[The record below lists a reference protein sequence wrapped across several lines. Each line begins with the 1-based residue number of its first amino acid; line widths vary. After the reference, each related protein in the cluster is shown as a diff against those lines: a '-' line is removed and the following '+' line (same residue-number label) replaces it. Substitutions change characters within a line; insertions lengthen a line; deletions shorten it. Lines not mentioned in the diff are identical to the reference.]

1 MRLDLS
7 DWLVIGL
14 YFLISAA
21 IGLAYT
27 RRASRSLADYFVS
40 GRSLP
45 WWLAGTSMVATTF
58 AADTPLVVAGLV
70 SKYGVAG
77 NWLWWNGAISGVLT
91 VFFFSRLWR
100 RAGVLTDVEFAELR
114 YGGRPAAALRGFRAL
129 YLAIPVNLIIMGW
142 VTRAMAD
149 VLQISLNVNAW
160 RAAILLL
167 AITAVYSMLSGLWGV
182 IVTDVFQF
190 VLAMGGTILLAIL
203 AVNSVGGL
211 DVLIEKTTSHFGST
225 AAAFG
230 VLPPLDQ
237 SWLPVSTLMIWLSVQ
252 WWAAWYP
259 GQEPGGGGY
268 VVQRILSAKDERHGL
283 LATLWF
289 TIAHYALRPWP
300 WILVGFV
307 GLISY
312 PGLAN
317 PEHGYVRVMVD
328 VLPSP
333 FKGLLLAAFAA
344 AYMSTI
350 STHLNWGASY
360 LVNDVYLRFIKPT
373 ASPRAQLIAS
383 RLATGLMM
391 LGSLIVMSVLSSV
404 EQGWKLLIGLGA
416 GTGLVFILRWYWWR
430 VNAWSEISAM
440 VTSFVTSLVMAS
452 QGYDLLNPSS
462 SGYAKSMLVTVL
474 ITTVVWITV
483 TLLTAPESAAT
494 LDRFYRQVRPGG
506 PGWRMVSRRLGF
518 GDDPIPGGA
527 LSWINWV
534 AGVAS
539 VYCAV
544 FAVGAFLTGSP
555 GAGAVY
561 TSIAIGAFAL
571 IQRNLRA
578 DQQLVASVD
587 RSRGHNLGFTASREV
602 GDLPDSPRKL
612 G

>member
-1 MRLDLS
+1 MRLTAS
-7 DWLVIGL
+7 DWLIIAL
-14 YFLISAA
+14 YFAISAA

-27 RRASRSLADYFVS
+27 RKASRSLSDYFVS
-40 GRSLP
+40 GRALP

-58 AADTPLVVAGLV
+58 AADTPLAVAGFV
-70 SKYGVAG
+70 AKYGVAG
-77 NWLWWNGAISGVLT
+77 NWLWWNGAFSSVLT

-114 YGGRPAAALRGFRAL
+114 YGGRPAAVLRGFRAL
-129 YLAIPVNLIIMGW
+129 YLALPINLIIMGW
-142 VTRAMAD
+142 VTRAM
-149 VLQISLNVNAW
+149 VTILQVTMHVNPW
-160 RAAILLL
+160 YAAILLF
-167 AITAVYSMLSGLWGV
+167 AVTALYSVFSGLWGV
-182 IVTDVFQF
+182 IVTDAFQF
-190 VLAMGGTILLAIL
+190 VVAMGGTILLAVL
-203 AVNSVGGL
+203 AVKSVGGL
-211 DVLIEKTTSHFGST
+211 DVLVEKSAAHFGS
-225 AAAFG
+225 ADAAFG

-237 SWLPVSTLMIWLSVQ
+237 AWLPLSTLLIFLCVQ

-307 GLISY
+307 GLIRY

-317 PEHGYVRVMVD
+317 PEEGYVRVMVD

-360 LVNDVYLRFIKPT
+360 LVNDVYLRFIRPT
-373 ASPRAQLIAS
+373 ASPRAQVFAS
-383 RLATGLMM
+383 RIATAVLMVC
-391 LGSLIVMSVLSSV
+391 SLIVMSFLSSV
-404 EQGWKLLIGLGA
+404 EQGWKILIGLGA

-440 VTSFVTSLVMAS
+440 TASFITSLVLAKY
-452 QGYDLLNPSS
+452 GYTLDDLSRPT
-462 SGYAKSMLVTVL
+462 YAITMLITVL
-474 ITTVVWITV
+474 VTTVVWLGV
-483 TLLTAPESAAT
+483 TFATRPESDAT

-506 PGWRMVSRRLGF
+506 PGWRRVAARLGF
-518 GDDPIPGGA
+518 GNDRIPGGA
-527 LSWINWV
+527 LSWVNWV
-534 AGVAS
+534 AGLAA

-544 FAVGAFLTGSP
+544 VSLGSLLTGSTTRGLLYG
-555 GAGAVY
+555 GAA
-561 TSIAIGAFAL
+561 IAAFVL
-571 IQRNLRA
+571 IMRNLRA
-578 DQQLVASVD
+578 DEQLVASVD
-587 RSRGHNLGFTASREV
+587 RSRGGDLGFSQ
-602 GDLPDSPRKL
+602 SN
-612 G
+612 

>member
-1 MRLDLS
+1 MRLVHA
-7 DWLVIGL
+7 DWLIIAL

-27 RRASRSLADYFVS
+27 RKASRSLSDYFVS

-58 AADTPLVVAGLV
+58 AADTPLAVAGFV
-70 SKYGVAG
+70 AKYGVAG
-77 NWLWWNGAISGVLT
+77 NWLWWNGVFSGVLT
-91 VFFFSRLWR
+91 VFFFARLWR

-114 YGGRPAAALRGFRAL
+114 YGGQPAAVLRGFRAL
-129 YLAIPVNLIIMGW
+129 YLALPINLIIMGW
-142 VTRAMAD
+142 VTRAM
-149 VLQISLNVNAW
+149 VTILQVTLHVNPW
-160 RAAILLL
+160 RAAILLFGV
-167 AITAVYSMLSGLWGV
+167 TALYSVFSGLWGV
-182 IVTDVFQF
+182 IVTDAFQF
-190 VLAMGGTILLAIL
+190 IVAMGGTILLAVL
-203 AVNSVGGL
+203 AVDSVGGL
-211 DVLIEKTTSHFGST
+211 DILKEKAVAHFGS
-225 AAAFG
+225 ADAAFG
-230 VLPPLDQ
+230 VLPPVDQ
-237 SWLPVSTLMIWLSVQ
+237 AWLPLSTLLIFLGVQ

-307 GLISY
+307 GLIRY

-317 PEHGYVRVMVD
+317 PEEGYVRVMVD

-360 LVNDVYLRFIKPT
+360 LVNDVYLRFIKPE
-373 ASPRAQLIAS
+373 ASPRAQVVAS
-383 RLATGLMM
+383 RVATGVLMVC
-391 LGSLIVMSVLSSV
+391 SLIVMSYLRSV
-404 EQGWKLLIGLGA
+404 EQGWKILIGLGA

-440 VTSFVTSLVMAS
+440 TASFITSIILARF
-452 QGYDLLNPSS
+452 GYTLDDLARPT
-462 SGYAKSMLVTVL
+462 YAITMLITVL
-474 ITTVVWITV
+474 VTTVVWLGV
-483 TLLTAPESAAT
+483 TFGTRPESDAT
-494 LDRFYRQVRPGG
+494 LERFYRRVRPGG
-506 PGWRMVSRRLGF
+506 PGWRAVSGKLGYA
-518 GDDPIPGGA
+518 DDPIPGGA
-527 LSWINWV
+527 LSWVNWV
-534 AGVAS
+534 AGLAA

-544 FAVGAFLTGSP
+544 VSLGQLLTGSDLRGLLYGI
-555 GAGAVY
+555 GA
-561 TSIAIGAFAL
+561 IAAFAL

-578 DQQLVASVD
+578 DAQLAASVD
-587 RSRGHNLGFTASREV
+587 RTQPSRLEFSQ
-602 GDLPDSPRKL
+602 SS
-612 G
+612 

>member
-1 MRLDLS
+1 MKLILS
-7 DWLVIGL
+7 DWLIITL
-14 YFLISAA
+14 YFAISAG

-27 RRASRSLADYFVS
+27 RKASRSLEDYFVS

-58 AADTPLVVAGLV
+58 AADTPLAVAGLV
-70 SKYGVAG
+70 AKYGVAG
-77 NWLWWNGAISGVLT
+77 NWLWWNGAFSGVLT
-91 VFFFSRLWR
+91 VFFFARLWR

-114 YGGRPAAALRGFRAL
+114 YGGRPAAVLRGFRAL
-129 YLAIPVNLIIMGW
+129 YLALPINLIIMGW
-142 VTRAMAD
+142 VTRAMVTILEVTLD
-149 VLQISLNVNAW
+149 VNPW
-160 RAAILLL
+160 RAAILLFG
-167 AITAVYSMLSGLWGV
+167 ITALYSIFSGLWGV

-190 VLAMGGTILLAIL
+190 VIAMGGTILLAFF
-203 AVNSVGGL
+203 AVDSVGGL
-211 DVLIEKTTSHFGST
+211 TALTEKVGAHFGST
-225 AAAFG
+225 DAAFG
-230 VLPPLDQ
+230 VLPAQDQ
-237 SWLPVSTLMIWLSVQ
+237 AWLPLSTLLIFLGVQ

-307 GLISY
+307 GLIRY

-317 PEHGYVRVMVD
+317 PEEGYVRVMVD

-360 LVNDVYLRFIKPT
+360 LVNDVYLRFLKPNAT
-373 ASPRAQLIAS
+373 IRSQVIAS
-383 RLATGLMM
+383 RLATGVLMV
-391 LGSLIVMSVLSSV
+391 LSLVVMSFLSSV

-440 VTSFVTSLVMAS
+440 IASFITSVLLATFS
-452 QGYDLLNPSS
+452 YDLGNPSS
-462 SGYAKSMLVTVL
+462 RTYATTMLITVL
-474 ITTVVWITV
+474 VTTVVWLTV
-483 TLLTAPESAAT
+483 TFLTPAESEAT
-494 LDRFYRQVRPGG
+494 LNRFYRKVRPGG
-506 PGWRMVSRRLGF
+506 PGWRTVAHRLGF
-518 GDDPIPGGA
+518 HNDRIPGGA
-527 LSWINWV
+527 LSWVNWV
-534 AGVAS
+534 AGLAA

-544 FAVGAFLTGSP
+544 ASLGEFLVGGRVP
-555 GAGAVY
+555 GLLFAGA
-561 TSIAIGAFAL
+561 SIGSFLL

-578 DQQLVASVD
+578 DQQLMGSVD
-587 RSRGHNLGFTASREV
+587 TLPQAGLGLDR
-602 GDLPDSPRKL
+602 
-612 G
+612 

>member
-1 MRLDLS
+1 MRLHLS
-7 DWLVIGL
+7 DWLVIGV

-160 RAAILLL
+160 WAASLLL
-167 AITAVYSMLSGLWGV
+167 VITAVYSVLSGLWGV

-190 VLAMGGTILLAIL
+190 VLAMGGTILLAVL
-203 AVNSVGGL
+203 AVDSVGGL
-211 DVLIEKTTSHFGST
+211 ASLNTKVAAHFGST
-225 AAAFG
+225 EAAFG

-237 SWLPVSTLMIWLSVQ
+237 SWLPLSTLLIWLSVQ

-360 LVNDVYLRFIKPT
+360 LVNDVYLRFLRPD
-373 ASPRAQLIAS
+373 ASHRAQLLAS
-383 RLATGLMM
+383 RVATTLMM
-391 LGSLIVMSVLSSV
+391 LGSLVVMSFLTSV

-440 VTSFVTSLVMAS
+440 VASFVVSIVLAS
-452 QGYDLLNPSS
+452 YGYDILNPSS
-462 SGYAKSMLVTVL
+462 TSYASGIL
-474 ITTVVWITV
+474 ITVGATTLVWLTV
-483 TLLTAPESAAT
+483 TLLTAPETSAT

-506 PGWRMVSRRLGF
+506 PGWRVVSSRLGF
-518 GDDPIPGGA
+518 GDDKIPGGV
-527 LSWINWV
+527 LSWVNWV
-534 AGVAS
+534 AGVAA

-555 GAGAVY
+555 ASGAVY
-561 TSIAIGAFAL
+561 TGIAIVSFAL
-571 IQRNLRA
+571 IMRNLRA
-578 DQQLVASVD
+578 DERLKASVD
-587 RSRGHNLGFTASREV
+587 RTAGGGLGFSQTN
-602 GDLPDSPRKL
+602 
-612 G
+612 

>member
-1 MRLDLS
+1 MKLVVS
-7 DWLVIGL
+7 DWLIIAL

-27 RRASRSLADYFVS
+27 RRASRSLEDYFVS
-40 GRSLP
+40 GRALP

-58 AADTPLVVAGLV
+58 AADTPLAVAGLV
-70 SKYGVAG
+70 AKYGVAG
-77 NWLWWNGAISGVLT
+77 NWLWWNGAFSGVLT

-114 YGGRPAAALRGFRAL
+114 YGGRPAAVLRGFRAL
-129 YLAIPVNLIIMGW
+129 YLALPINLIIMGW
-142 VTRAMAD
+142 VTRAMVTILGVALD
-149 VLQISLNVNAW
+149 VNPWS
-160 RAAILLL
+160 AAILLFGV
-167 AITAVYSMLSGLWGV
+167 TALYSIFSGLWGV
-182 IVTDVFQF
+182 IVTDAFQF
-190 VLAMGGTILLAIL
+190 VVAMGGTILLAVF
-203 AVNSVGGL
+203 AVESVGGL
-211 DVLIEKTTSHFGST
+211 TSLTEKAAAHFGST
-225 AAAFG
+225 DAAFG
-230 VLPPLDQ
+230 VLPPTDQ
-237 SWLPVSTLMIWLSVQ
+237 AWLPLSTLLIFLGVQ

-307 GLISY
+307 GLIRY
-312 PGLAN
+312 PSLAN
-317 PEHGYVRVMVD
+317 PEEGYVRVMVD

-360 LVNDVYLRFIKPT
+360 LVNDVYLRFVNPN
-373 ASPRAQLIAS
+373 ADRRAQVIAS
-383 RLATGLMM
+383 RVATGVLMV
-391 LGSLIVMSVLSSV
+391 LSLVVMSFLTSV

-440 VTSFVTSLVMAS
+440 TASFVTSVLLAAFD
-452 QGYDLLNPSS
+452 QDLSNPA
-462 SGYAKSMLVTVL
+462 GAMYARTML
-474 ITTVVWITV
+474 ITVVVTTIIWLTV
-483 TLLTAPESAAT
+483 TMLTAPESNAT
-494 LDRFYRQVRPGG
+494 LDAFYRRVRPGG
-506 PGWRMVSRRLGF
+506 PGWRAVSHRLGF
-518 GDDPIPGGA
+518 PNDPIPGGA
-527 LSWINWV
+527 LSWVNWL
-534 AGVAS
+534 AGVAA

-544 FAVGAFLTGSP
+544 VSLGAFLTGTQLR
-555 GAGAVY
+555 GALYG
-561 TSIAIGAFAL
+561 IGAIAAFLL

-578 DQQLVASVD
+578 DPTLAHGVD
-587 RSRGHNLGFTASREV
+587 TAARPELGLNRQ
-602 GDLPDSPRKL
+602 K
-612 G
+612 

>member
-1 MRLDLS
+1 MTLNFS
-7 DWLVIGL
+7 DWFIIVL
-14 YFLISAA
+14 YFVISAA

-27 RRASRSLADYFVS
+27 RKASRSLADYFVS

-58 AADTPLVVAGLV
+58 AADTPLAVAGFV
-70 SKYGVAG
+70 AKYGVAG
-77 NWLWWNGAISGVLT
+77 NWLWWNGAFSGVLT
-91 VFFFSRLWR
+91 VFFFARLWR

-114 YGGRPAAALRGFRAL
+114 YGGQPAAVLRGFRAL
-129 YLAIPVNLIIMGW
+129 YLALPINLIIMGW
-142 VTRAMAD
+142 VTRAM
-149 VLQISLNVNAW
+149 VTILQVTLNVNPW
-160 RAAILLL
+160 YAAILLFGV
-167 AITAVYSMLSGLWGV
+167 TALYSVFSGLWGV
-182 IVTDVFQF
+182 IVTDAFQF
-190 VLAMGGTILLAIL
+190 VVAMGGTILLAVL

-211 DVLIEKTTSHFGST
+211 DALIEKSAAHFGS
-225 AAAFG
+225 ADAAFG

-237 SWLPVSTLMIWLSVQ
+237 GWLPLSTLLIFLGVQ

-307 GLISY
+307 GLIRY

-317 PEHGYVRVMVD
+317 PEEGYVRVMVD

-360 LVNDVYLRFIKPT
+360 LVNDVYLRFIRPQ
-373 ASPRAQLIAS
+373 ASPRAQVLAS
-383 RLATGLMM
+383 RLATAVLMVC
-391 LGSLIVMSVLSSV
+391 SLIVMSFLSSV
-404 EQGWKLLIGLGA
+404 EQGWKILIGLGA

-440 VTSFVTSLVMAS
+440 VASFITSIVLARYGYNLDDLSKPTYAVTMLINVLV
-452 QGYDLLNPSS
+452 
-462 SGYAKSMLVTVL
+462 
-474 ITTVVWITV
+474 TTVVWLTV
-483 TLLTAPESAAT
+483 TFVTGPESAAT
-494 LDRFYRQVRPGG
+494 LDRFYRRVRPGG
-506 PGWRMVSRRLGF
+506 PGWRPVATRLGF
-518 GDDPIPGGA
+518 EGDRIPGGA
-527 LSWINWV
+527 LSWVNWIAGLAAVYSAVV
-534 AGVAS
+534 AL
-539 VYCAV
+539 
-544 FAVGAFLTGSP
+544 GAFLTGS
-555 GAGAVY
+555 GVRGWLYSGVA
-561 TSIAIGAFAL
+561 IAAFAL

-578 DQQLVASVD
+578 DEQLSAIVD
-587 RSRGHNLGFTASREV
+587 RTGGADLGFSQ
-602 GDLPDSPRKL
+602 SN
-612 G
+612 